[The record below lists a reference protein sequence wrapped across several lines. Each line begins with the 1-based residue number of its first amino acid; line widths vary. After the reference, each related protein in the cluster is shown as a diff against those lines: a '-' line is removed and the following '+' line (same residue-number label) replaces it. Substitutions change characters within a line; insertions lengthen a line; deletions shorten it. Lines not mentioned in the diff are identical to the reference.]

1 MNRELILIAGTAA
14 SLGIIHTILGPDHY
28 IPFIV
33 ISRARRWNLFKTLW
47 VTLFAGLGHILSSV
61 IIGLA
66 GIALGVAVFKLEA
79 IESFRG
85 EIAAWLLIAFGLL
98 YGVWG
103 LRRAARVRTHE
114 HKHDHADGIRHEHKH
129 NHQTDHMHVHPETA
143 ATLTPWI
150 LFTIFV
156 FGPCE
161 PLIPLVMYPAA
172 KHNFPAVAAVA
183 LIFGLATISTM
194 IGMVAAMYYGVS
206 KMPFGRIEK
215 YSHALA
221 GLSIFLC
228 GAAVKFL
235 GL

>member
-1 MNRELILIAGTAA
+1 VNRELILICGTAA

-33 ISRARRWNLFKTLW
+33 ISRARRWTLLKTLW
-47 VTLFAGLGHILSSV
+47 VTFFAGLGHILSSV
-61 IIGLA
+61 ILGLA
-66 GIALGVAVFKLEA
+66 GIALGIAVFKLET

-85 EIAAWLLIAFGLL
+85 EIAAWLLIAFGLV
-98 YGVWG
+98 YGIWG
-103 LRRAARVRTHE
+103 LRRAARGRTHE
-114 HKHDHADGIRHEHKH
+114 HKHDHAGGIRHEHRH
-129 NHQTDHMHVHPETA
+129 DHQVEHMHLHPETA

-161 PLIPLVMYPAA
+161 PLIPLIMYPAA
-172 KHNFPAVAAVA
+172 KHNFIAVVAVAFV
-183 LIFGLATISTM
+183 FGLATVSTM
-194 IGMVAAMYYGVS
+194 TGIVCAMYYGAS

>member
-1 MNRELILIAGTAA
+1 MNRELVLIAGTAA

-33 ISRARRWNLFKTLW
+33 IARARRWSLFKTLW
-47 VTLFAGLGHILSSV
+47 VTLLAGLGHILSSV
-61 IIGLA
+61 ILGLA
-66 GIALGVAVFKLEA
+66 GIALGLAVFKLEA

-85 EIAAWLLIAFGLL
+85 DIAAWLLIAFGLL
-98 YGVWG
+98 YGAWG
-103 LRRAARVRTHE
+103 LRRAVRSRVHE
-114 HKHDHADGIRHEHKH
+114 HEHTHADGSQHDHAH
-129 NHQTDHMHVHPETA
+129 NHQSDHIHVHPETA
-143 ATLTPWI
+143 ATITPWI
-150 LFTIFV
+150 LFTIFI

-172 KHNFPAVAAVA
+172 KHNFPAVIAVA

-194 IGMVAAMYYGVS
+194 IGIVCAMYYGVS
-206 KMPFGRIEK
+206 KLPFGRIEK

>member
-1 MNRELILIAGTAA
+1 MNRELILICGTAL

-33 ISRARRWNLFKTLW
+33 ISRARRWTLLKTLW
-47 VTLFAGLGHILSSV
+47 VTFLAGLGHILSSV
-61 IIGLA
+61 ILGLA
-66 GIALGVAVFKLEA
+66 GIALGIAVFKLEA
-79 IESFRG
+79 VESFRG
-85 EIAAWLLIAFGLL
+85 EIAAWLLIVFGLI
-98 YGVWG
+98 YGIWG
-103 LRRAARVRTHE
+103 LRRAARGRTHE
-114 HKHDHADGIRHEHKH
+114 HKHDHAGGIRHEHRH
-129 NHQTDHMHVHPETA
+129 DHQVEHMHLHPEA
-143 ATLTPWI
+143 AAALTPWI

-161 PLIPLVMYPAA
+161 PLIPLIMYPAA
-172 KHNFPAVAAVA
+172 KHNFMAVVAVA
-183 LIFGLATISTM
+183 LIFGLATVSTM
-194 IGMVAAMYYGVS
+194 TGIVCAMYYGVS
-206 KMPFGRIEK
+206 KTPFGKIEK

>member
-1 MNRELILIAGTAA
+1 VNRELLLICGTAA

-33 ISRARRWNLFKTLW
+33 IGRARRWNLFKTLW
-47 VTLFAGLGHILSSV
+47 VTLLAGLGHIASSV
-61 IIGLA
+61 ILGLA
-66 GIALGVAVFKLEA
+66 GICLGIAVFKLEA
-79 IESFRG
+79 VESFRG
-85 EIAAWLLIAFGLL
+85 DIAAWLLIAFGLL

-103 LRRAARVRTHE
+103 LRRAVRGRTHE
-114 HKHDHADGIRHEHKH
+114 HAHVHADGNRHEHEH
-129 NHQTDHMHVHPETA
+129 DHQAEHMHVHPETA
-143 ATLTPWI
+143 TQVTPWI

-172 KHNFPAVAAVA
+172 KHNFAAVIAVA

-194 IGMVAAMYYGVS
+194 IGIVAAMHWGVS
-206 KMPFGRIEK
+206 KLPFGRMEK